1 MNFKLILIICVLVI
15 ICSSLTFNENHHD
28 KSKNQKVK
36 FRSGDVEDK
45 NHCTTDDAE
54 CEV

>member
-1 MNFKLILIICVLVI
+1 MNFKLILLICVLVI
-15 ICSSLTFNENHHD
+15 IGSSLTINENHHD
-28 KSKNQKVK
+28 TSKNRKVK

-45 NHCTTDDAE
+45 NSCAKDDAD